1 MTEAAL
7 SSGPYVAAGFFCEN
21 VIEGKDGVLSVVRIV
36 DRFTR
41 TVTGPG
47 APDFMPPTPV
57 RAQLL
62 VSLKSGDAQGRHE
75 VSVTVEQ
82 PSGLTET
89 IVPGASVLLEGGE
102 RGANLVF
109 DLDWL
114 AAVYDSVLEA
124 NHLWLY
130 PNIGSRENPQYDIPQ
145 VIMAGGVEIGT
156 YMVSGLEFVDFDGD
170 GIDEL
175 VAHAEFPDGWT
186 GREILSIM
194 RREEAEGPWSLLYL
208 RVLDPYASHVRLTFS
223 TATLTDGPSSSSP
236 PVSACRC
243 IPTTARISIR
253 C

>member
-1 MTEAAL
+1 MAEAAL
-7 SSGPYVAAGFFCEN
+7 SSGPYVAAGFFCEH

-47 APDFMPPTPV
+47 APDFMPPAPV

-89 IVPGASVLLEGGE
+89 IVPGASVLLGGGE

-114 AAVYDSVLEA
+114 AAQEGLHWFDVLLDGQRITRVPLRVA
-124 NHLWLY
+124 
-130 PNIGSRENPQYDIPQ
+130 
-145 VIMAGGVEIGT
+145 
-156 YMVSGLEFVDFDGD
+156 YM
-170 GIDEL
+170 
-175 VAHAEFPDGWT
+175 
-186 GREILSIM
+186 
-194 RREEAEGPWSLLYL
+194 REETRGTLASGP
-208 RVLDPYASHVRLTFS
+208 D
-223 TATLTDGPSSSSP
+223 D
-236 PVSACRC
+236 
-243 IPTTARISIR
+243 
-253 C
+253 